1 MKGEEPGEAPSQTW
15 LQKLN
20 KNGKSVNREGQK
32 HQLPVR
38 FESGTINQIE
48 RISKQNGFSK
58 AETVRRLVS
67 KGMEKLISK
76 SQKEERGVFQ

>member
-1 MKGEEPGEAPSQTW
+1 MKEPQEAPSQKW

-20 KNGKSVNREGQK
+20 KDSESVNEKGQK

-38 FESGTINQIE
+38 FESRTLNQIE
-48 RISKQNGFSK
+48 RISRQNGFSK
-58 AETVRRLVS
+58 AEAVRRLVS
-67 KGMEKLISK
+67 KGMEKLLSK